1 MNPFGTGN
9 PRFEY
14 QKQTKKSELSTD
26 MNNGMISVKDKEVM
40 EKRMAFQKTIELH
53 KKFQDMAPNAI
64 FKSQVDRECQ
74 PSRDMSKMLGSQHDF
89 NKSAYASG
97 ATMRTTMKTGGM
109 YTTVNSS
116 TMHDKSSSLGLF
128 NEN

>member
-14 QKQTKKSELSTD
+14 QKQPKKNELSTD

-53 KKFQDMAPNAI
+53 KKMQELQPNAI
-64 FKSQVDRECQ
+64 FKSSIE
-74 PSRDMSKMLGSQHDF
+74 RDCSPKKGPHGSSIKVGTHEFD
-89 NKSAYASG
+89 KSAY
-97 ATMRTTMKTGGM
+97 
-109 YTTVNSS
+109 
-116 TMHDKSSSLGLF
+116 
-128 NEN
+128 